1 LVAANA
7 DQIFLRV
14 ISIRPE
20 FSVVW
25 WKNGLQK
32 LPAAIGSLL
41 GIGSR

>member
-1 LVAANA
+1 L
-7 DQIFLRV
+7 QPTRIEFLRA

-20 FSVVW
+20 FPAVW
-25 WKNGLQK
+25 WKNVRQK